1 MKKVIILFCWLS
13 LICQISAQKIPT
25 IDRSRFE
32 VSSKIA
38 NFGENGG
45 FKTFTVIADNPWS
58 IKEYPASWA
67 HLTITR
73 GEIELRVESNNST
86 ENRKTSFTITSIGKT
101 IKINIVQEAM
111 SILDISPNIAN
122 FMASGGTKTFTV
134 TSTLSWEIA
143 TGTNSWGH
151 LTKNGNTLT
160 LKVDANQQI
169 SKRNDYFTIKS
180 GNKNIRVNITQSG
193 VSPKFEISSTSAN
206 FTASGGIK
214 TFTVTSTSSW
224 KIETGTKPWGHLTKN
239 GNTLT
244 LKVDA
249 NQQDSNRDDYFIIK
263 SGNKNIRVNI
273 TQLGASSKFEISS
286 TFANF
291 TASGGIKT
299 FTVTST
305 SSWKIETGTKSWG
318 HLTKNG
324 NTLTL
329 KVDVNQQEL
338 DRDDYFIIKS
348 GNKNIRVNITQSGVS
363 PKFEISSTFANFT
376 ASGGIK
382 TFTVTST
389 SSWKIETGMKSWGHL
404 TKNGNTLTL
413 KVDENRQI
421 TYREDY
427 FVIKSGDKNIRVDIS
442 QSAGSVSLLVNNMSE
457 KVSVN
462 FGQYGGRETIRVN
475 TNMEDYET
483 LYKPSWCY
491 ISNKTSTGFTLGC
504 YANSSSYSKQ
514 DWMKVKAGGRE
525 VRINISQDANYRK
538 MRRRRNGGWVNMAIG
553 FESGYSVNGNN
564 SWYANGIVGCRL
576 GNYRDV
582 LQLEVGISP
591 GVVSACEETPVFHLP
606 IYGALK
612 VSATSGLFYLKF
624 GGTYNVVCDDSYEGG
639 YSLRAGFGSAWKH
652 FEWDWTYIQLNAPS
666 DYWYDTKFSD
676 LFDKSNMMVGM
687 RIAWYLTR

>member
-169 SKRNDYFTIKS
+169 SKRNDYFT
-180 GNKNIRVNITQSG
+180 
-193 VSPKFEISSTSAN
+193 
-206 FTASGGIK
+206 
-214 TFTVTSTSSW
+214 
-224 KIETGTKPWGHLTKN
+224 
-239 GNTLT
+239 
-244 LKVDA
+244 
-249 NQQDSNRDDYFIIK
+249 
-263 SGNKNIRVNI
+263 
-273 TQLGASSKFEISS
+273 
-286 TFANF
+286 
-291 TASGGIKT
+291 
-299 FTVTST
+299 
-305 SSWKIETGTKSWG
+305 
-318 HLTKNG
+318 
-324 NTLTL
+324 
-329 KVDVNQQEL
+329 
-338 DRDDYFIIKS
+338 IKS